1 MAVFSTL
8 LKSLVTKSILPKNGV
23 SAAKITSSLL
33 RLNSPVAIQVLRQM
47 SGHRTI
53 AIKPS
58 RWQWNR
64 FKDLVHFYT
73 MLGVIPS
80 ALVILYVNLF
90 IGPAKLAEIPEG
102 YVPESHEFHS
112 HPITRWL
119 VKNVHKS
126 YQQEYENM
134 CHHIYEE
141 EYKQK
146 LRLAEK
152 RVKQKMLEN
161 QDTQAYYY
169 QPVSSRYQKF
179 VREVDEKTLRE
190 STGFN

>member
-1 MAVFSTL
+1 
-8 LKSLVTKSILPKNGV
+8 
-23 SAAKITSSLL
+23 
-33 RLNSPVAIQVLRQM
+33 M

-112 HPITRWL
+112 VSDLHFELTHL
-119 VKNVHKS
+119 VL
-126 YQQEYENM
+126 YQN
-134 CHHIYEE
+134 IYIAPNHT
-141 EYKQK
+141 
-146 LRLAEK
+146 LA
-152 RVKQKMLEN
+152 
-161 QDTQAYYY
+161 
-169 QPVSSRYQKF
+169 
-179 VREVDEKTLRE
+179 
-190 STGFN
+190 G